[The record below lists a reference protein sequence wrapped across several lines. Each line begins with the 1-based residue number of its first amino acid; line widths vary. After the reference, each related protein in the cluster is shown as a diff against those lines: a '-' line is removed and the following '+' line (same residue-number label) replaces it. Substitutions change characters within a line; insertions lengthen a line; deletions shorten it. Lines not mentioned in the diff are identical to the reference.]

1 MVHDYIFG
9 PGPSIYYEVD
19 PSYIHLGDNIFN
31 LDYPTKI
38 RGDVPKHT
46 VPIGTKY
53 YNTFDTYLI
62 YSKHDVPVN
71 AKPKNVRL
79 ILWANHVKPSSLV
92 SAKLNNNSIGYI
104 NTNINKEV
112 FKREEVSL
120 YIPLDFLDDG
130 LNIIS
135 IEVGK
140 KSAVGEDDFED
151 IEIDHIGL
159 EIEFEKDMSIMS
171 IQKSFFLVFSVL
183 SNIIVIVSSILY
195 PELKGTK
202 HWLPLVMVL
211 IIFSFVNKI
220 LVF

>member
-1 MVHDYIFG
+1 M
-9 PGPSIYYEVD
+9 
-19 PSYIHLGDNIFN
+19 
-31 LDYPTKI
+31 
-38 RGDVPKHT
+38 
-46 VPIGTKY
+46 
-53 YNTFDTYLI
+53 
-62 YSKHDVPVN
+62 
-71 AKPKNVRL
+71 
-79 ILWANHVKPSSLV
+79 
-92 SAKLNNNSIGYI
+92 
-104 NTNINKEV
+104 
-112 FKREEVSL
+112 

-159 EIEFEKDMSIMS
+159 EIEFEKDISIMS
-171 IQKSFFLVFSVL
+171 IQKSFSLVFSVL
-183 SNIIVIVSSILY
+183 SNIIVIVLSILY

-202 HWLPLVMVL
+202 HWLPLVTVL